1 MLGFFHRH
9 GFNNFQIVVLSESPQ
24 VLEDMKQEISLCL
37 QLVPFDTDSIFFE
50 ERSLD
55 SFLSYNREAQRFDYI
70 EYNCGVSMDPNY
82 INHLR
87 GFRQLLSEDGI
98 IGNLNILL

>member
-1 MLGFFHRH
+1 
-9 GFNNFQIVVLSESPQ
+9 
-24 VLEDMKQEISLCL
+24 MKQEISLCL
-37 QLVPFDTDSIFFE
+37 QLVPFNTDSIFFE

-98 IGNLNILL
+98 IGNLNILCDVEILTLLMISSMIRFILLCKECSY